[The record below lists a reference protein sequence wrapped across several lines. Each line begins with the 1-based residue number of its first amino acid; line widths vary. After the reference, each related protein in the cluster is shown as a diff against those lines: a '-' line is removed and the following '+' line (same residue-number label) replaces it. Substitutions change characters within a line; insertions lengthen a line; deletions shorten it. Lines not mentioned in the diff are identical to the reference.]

1 MACIR
6 KRRGHWV
13 TDYRDGGGVR
23 RWRTFG
29 TKRDAE
35 DFLAKTIPE
44 VRQCKRAVVP
54 TTITVAAYAERWL
67 GLIASTVKP
76 RTLASYT
83 GMVRLHLLPAFGA
96 WRVQHLDKGGIKS
109 MLAGKLAAGLSRN
122 TVRIIHATLRAMLRA
137 AVDDGVMLLNP
148 AEKLGRQLHLV
159 LPKAVRQ
166 EEIKAMTREQR
177 QRFLITAARV
187 TPRYYPLFFTLAG
200 TGIRLGE
207 ALALQWDDID
217 GLAREI
223 RVRRSL
229 SRGEVGTPKA
239 GHGRTV
245 DLSQM
250 LAETLGTLGQ
260 CRTREAPLLGW
271 QTLPPWVFCTRAGT
285 PMDESKVRR
294 AMRHVL
300 QEAKLPLHFSPHCLR
315 HSYASLMLQ
324 QGESLTYVQRQLGHA
339 SINLTAD
346 TYGKWLPLGNKA
358 AVDRLDGTVFHESG
372 SKVVA
377 RGVLEGEES
386 SEVVGKFGGPCRGRT
401 YGPLIK
407 SEEQRDYLNGRKTWV
422 VPLPPRQASQIVLG
436 SLCLSLF
443 RFSQVCSSC

>member
-6 KRRGHWV
+6 KRRGQWV
-13 TDYRDGGGVR
+13 VDYRDGGGAR
-23 RWRTFG
+23 RWRTFA

-44 VRQCKRAVVP
+44 TRQGKRALVSV
-54 TTITVAAYAERWL
+54 TITVAAYADRWL
-67 GLIASTVKP
+67 RLIASTVKP
-76 RTLASYT
+76 RTLVSYAGT
-83 GMVRLHLLPAFGA
+83 LRLHLLPAFGA
-96 WRVQHLDKGGIKS
+96 WRVQRLDKGGIKG
-109 MLAGKLAAGLSRN
+109 MLADKLASGLSRN

-137 AVDDGVMLLNP
+137 AVDDGVMPINP

-159 LPKAVRQ
+159 APKAVRQ

-177 QRFLITAARV
+177 QRFLTTAARE

-200 TGIRLGE
+200 TGLRLGE
-207 ALALQWDDID
+207 ALALQWDDLD

-223 RVRRSL
+223 RVTRSL
-229 SRGEVGTPKA
+229 SRGQVGTPKA

-245 DLSQM
+245 DLSQV
-250 LAETLGTLGQ
+250 LAETLWQLEQ
-260 CRTREAPLLGW
+260 ARTREALLLGC

-294 AMRHVL
+294 AMRQVL
-300 QEAKLPLHFSPHCLR
+300 QQAKLPLHFSPHCLR
-315 HSYASLMLQ
+315 HTYASLMLQ

-358 AVDRLDGTVFHESG
+358 AVDRLDAPMGPQSG
-372 SKVVA
+372 STVVA
-377 RGVLEGEES
+377 EGALVERED
-386 SEVVGKFGGPCRGRT
+386 SEVIGKFGGPCRGRT

-407 SEEQRDYLNGRKTWV
+407 SQLLY
-422 VPLPPRQASQIVLG
+422 Q
-436 SLCLSLF
+436 LS
-443 RFSQVCSSC
+443 

>member
-6 KRRGHWV
+6 KRRGQWV
-13 TDYRDGGGVR
+13 ADFRDGGGVR

-44 VRQCKRAVVP
+44 VRQCKRTVVP
-54 TTITVAAYAERWL
+54 VTITVAAYADRWVR
-67 GLIASTVKP
+67 LIASTVKP
-76 RTLASYT
+76 RTLASYAST
-83 GMVRLHLLPAFGA
+83 LRLHLLPAFGA
-96 WRVQHLDKGGIKS
+96 WRVQHLDKGGIKGV
-109 MLAGKLAAGLSRN
+109 LADKLALGFSRN
-122 TVRIIHATLRAMLRA
+122 TVRIMHATLRAMLRA
-137 AVDDGVMLLNP
+137 AVDDGVMLINP

-159 LPKAVRQ
+159 MPKAVRQ

-177 QRFLITAARV
+177 QRFLTTAARE

-207 ALALQWDDID
+207 ALALQWEDLD
-217 GLAREI
+217 GFAREI
-223 RVRRSL
+223 RVTRSL
-229 SRGEVGTPKA
+229 SRGQIGTPKA

-245 DLSQM
+245 DLSKA
-250 LAETLGTLGQ
+250 LAETLGHLELQ
-260 CRTREAPLLGW
+260 RTREALLLGW

-300 QEAKLPLHFSPHCLR
+300 QQATLPLHFSPHCLR
-315 HSYASLMLQ
+315 HTYASLMLQ

-358 AVDRLDGTVFHESG
+358 AVDRLDAPILPASG

-377 RGVLEGEES
+377 EGVVEEAEN

-407 SEEQRDYLNGRKTWV
+407 R
-422 VPLPPRQASQIVLG
+422 
-436 SLCLSLF
+436 
-443 RFSQVCSSC
+443 RFGAIFTRV

>member
-6 KRRGHWV
+6 KRRGQWV
-13 TDYRDGGGVR
+13 ADFRDGGGVR

-44 VRQCKRAVVP
+44 VRQGKRALVSV
-54 TTITVAAYAERWL
+54 TITVTAYAERWL
-67 GLIASTVKP
+67 RLIASTVKP
-76 RTLASYT
+76 RTLASYAGT
-83 GMVRLHLLPAFGA
+83 LRLHLLPVFGA
-96 WRVQHLDKGGIKS
+96 WRVQHLDKGGIKG
-109 MLAGKLAAGLSRN
+109 MLADKLAGGLSRN
-122 TVRIIHATLRAMLRA
+122 SVRIMHATLRAMLRA
-137 AVDDGVMLLNP
+137 AVDDGVMPVNP

-159 LPKAVRQ
+159 KSKMVRQ

-177 QRFLITAARV
+177 QRFLTTAARE

-217 GLAREI
+217 SLAREI
-223 RVRRSL
+223 RVVRSL
-229 SRGEVGTPKA
+229 SRGELGTPKA

-245 DLSQM
+245 DLSQV
-250 LAETLGTLGQ
+250 LAETLGQLEQ
-260 CRTREAPLLGW
+260 SHIRKAILLGW
-271 QTLPPWVFCTRAGT
+271 QTRPPWVFCTGAGT

-300 QEAKLPLHFSPHCLR
+300 GQAKLPLHFSPHCLR
-315 HSYASLMLQ
+315 HTYASLMLQ

-339 SINLTAD
+339 SVNLTAD
-346 TYGKWLPLGNKA
+346 TYGRWLPLGNKA
-358 AVDRLDGTVFHESG
+358 AVDRLDAILGPESG
-372 SKVVA
+372 SRVVA
-377 RGVLEGEES
+377 DGVLEAEET

-407 SEEQRDYLNGRKTWV
+407 SQLLY
-422 VPLPPRQASQIVLG
+422 Q
-436 SLCLSLF
+436 LS
-443 RFSQVCSSC
+443 

>member
-23 RWRTFG
+23 RWRTFA

-44 VRQCKRAVVP
+44 VRQRKRAVVP
-54 TTITVAAYAERWL
+54 VTLTVAAYAERWIS
-67 GLIASTVKP
+67 LITHTVKP
-76 RTLASYT
+76 RTLESYAST
-83 GMVRLHLLPAFGA
+83 LRLHLLPLFGA
-96 WRVQHLDKGGIKS
+96 WRVQHLDKGGIKA
-109 MLAGKLAAGLSRN
+109 MLADKLASGLSRN

-137 AVDDGVMLLNP
+137 AVDDGIMPVNP

-159 LPKAVRQ
+159 TPKAVRQ

-177 QRFLITAARV
+177 QRFLTTAARE
-187 TPRYYPLFFTLAG
+187 TPHYYPLLFTLAG

-217 GLAREI
+217 GFAREI
-223 RVRRSL
+223 RIVRSL
-229 SRGEVGTPKA
+229 SRGEMGTPKA

-245 DLSQM
+245 DLSEV
-250 LAETLGTLGQ
+250 LAETLWQLEQT
-260 CRTREAPLLGW
+260 CTREAPLMGCPTQPRW
-271 QTLPPWVFCTRAGT
+271 MFCTRVGT

-315 HSYASLMLQ
+315 HTYASLMLQ

-358 AVDRLDGTVFHESG
+358 AVDRLDATLVPESG
-372 SKVVA
+372 SRMVA
-377 RGVLEGEES
+377 DGIVEAEET

-407 SEEQRDYLNGRKTWV
+407 SDRPGMTQV
-422 VPLPPRQASQIVLG
+422 VEDLGHPLAIAM
-436 SLCLSLF
+436 
-443 RFSQVCSSC
+443 

>member
-6 KRRGHWV
+6 KRRGQWV
-13 TDYRDGGGVR
+13 ADYRDGGGIR

-44 VRQCKRAVVP
+44 VRQRKRAVVP
-54 TTITVAAYAERWL
+54 VTITVAAYAERWI

-76 RTLASYT
+76 RTLASYAST
-83 GMVRLHLLPAFGA
+83 LRLHLLPAFGA
-96 WRVQHLDKGGIKS
+96 WRVQYLDKGGIKGV
-109 MLAGKLAAGLSRN
+109 LADKLALGLSRN

-137 AVDDGVMLLNP
+137 AVDDGVMLMNP

-159 LPKAVRQ
+159 TPKAVRQ
-166 EEIKAMTREQR
+166 EDIKAMTREQR
-177 QRFLITAARV
+177 QRFLTTAARE

-207 ALALQWDDID
+207 ALALQWEDLD
-217 GLAREI
+217 GFAREI
-223 RVRRSL
+223 RVTRSL
-229 SRGEVGTPKA
+229 SRGLVGTPKA

-245 DLSQM
+245 DLSQV
-250 LAETLGTLGQ
+250 LAETLGQLEQ
-260 CRTREAPLLGW
+260 SRTREAWLLGW

-300 QEAKLPLHFSPHCLR
+300 QHATLPLHFSPHCLR
-315 HSYASLMLQ
+315 HTYASLMLQ

-358 AVDRLDGTVFHESG
+358 AVDRLDAPVSPASG

-377 RGVLEGEES
+377 GGVSEAEEN

-407 SEEQRDYLNGRKTWV
+407 SDNWPFLITLAIATV
-422 VPLPPRQASQIVLG
+422 SPI
-436 SLCLSLF
+436 
-443 RFSQVCSSC
+443 